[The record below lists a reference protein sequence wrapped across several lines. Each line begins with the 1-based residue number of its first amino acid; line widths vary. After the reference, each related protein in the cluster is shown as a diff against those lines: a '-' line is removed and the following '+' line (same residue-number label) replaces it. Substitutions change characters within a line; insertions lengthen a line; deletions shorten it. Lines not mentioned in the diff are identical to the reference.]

1 MLEAELVVEGE
12 LEVVPVGEDEQLEAL
27 PMREEELEAVPVSV
41 GFGERRRGRRS
52 RRLQYWL
59 RGHARP

>member
-27 PMREEELEAVPVSV
+27 PVREEELKAVPVGV
-41 GFGERRRGRRS
+41 GFGQRRRGCRS
-52 RRLQYWL
+52 RRLQ
-59 RGHARP
+59 